1 MVSGKSRTAI
11 FTCYF
16 LVLMSLALSGCAGTP
31 AASATVTSSPMT
43 APTSTATQAAPS
55 SEWQRYTDAKF
66 GFRVEVASYLTK
78 SGPDPFNYE
87 GVKILFMSS
96 GAEHG
101 WEQAYIYVDPAPPQS
116 LCTSALTGE
125 KVSVGPGLTGYQRFR
140 EAVPPLGGGGG
151 GADTPS
157 GDIPYME
164 LFVVASGVLMQFQL
178 GGAPPAT
185 AYTARYGAQ
194 WQHLLA
200 TFVPGPPYA
209 GAHACQ

>member
-1 MVSGKSRTAI
+1 MC
-11 FTCYF
+11 TCNRDLLSQCEESEAADGIRQKQDCHLHLRF
-16 LVLMSLALSGCAGTP
+16 ALMSLALSACAGTP

-43 APTSTATQAAPS
+43 APTSTATQEGLS

-66 GFRVEVASYLTK
+66 GFRAEVAADLTK

-96 GAEHG
+96 GAEHR

-125 KVSVGPGLTGYQRFR
+125 KVRVGPGLTGYQRFR
-140 EAVPPLGGGGG
+140 ESVPPPGGGGG
-151 GADTPS
+151 GADTPHA
-157 GDIPYME
+157 GTPYME

-178 GGAPPAT
+178 TVRHQQPPIPLGMG
-185 AYTARYGAQ
+185 RSGSI
-194 WQHLLA
+194 
-200 TFVPGPPYA
+200 
-209 GAHACQ
+209 C

>member
-1 MVSGKSRTAI
+1 
-11 FTCYF
+11 
-16 LVLMSLALSGCAGTP
+16 
-31 AASATVTSSPMT
+31 MT
-43 APTSTATQAAPS
+43 APTSTATQEAPS

-66 GFRVEVASYLTK
+66 GFRAEVAAYLTK

-116 LCTSALTGE
+116 LCTSVLTGE
-125 KVSVGPGLTGYQRFR
+125 KVSVGPDLTGYQRFR
-140 EAVPPLGGGGG
+140 ESVPPPGGGGG
-151 GADTPS
+151 GADNPS
-157 GDIPYME
+157 AETPYME

-178 GGAPPAT
+178 SGEPPAT
-185 AYTARYGAQ
+185 AYTTRYGAQ

-200 TFVPGPPYA
+200 TFVPGPPYT